1 MTIDLTVRKK
11 CQNMLFFLARIFPY
25 ENRICESVLIT
36 EDTGQKNPYSGIFY
50 GVIFNK
56 HLILQTFCKQFLMFA
71 EINQFLNNGDI
82 CFLTLGFFKDL
93 LFMSMWM
100 GIMDVNST
108 KAHSPCLIG
117 KDLC

>member
-50 GVIFNK
+50 GVLVPNPPYTYSFLHSI
-56 HLILQTFCKQFLMFA
+56 QFF
-71 EINQFLNNGDI
+71 
-82 CFLTLGFFKDL
+82 
-93 LFMSMWM
+93 
-100 GIMDVNST
+100 
-108 KAHSPCLIG
+108 P
-117 KDLC
+117 